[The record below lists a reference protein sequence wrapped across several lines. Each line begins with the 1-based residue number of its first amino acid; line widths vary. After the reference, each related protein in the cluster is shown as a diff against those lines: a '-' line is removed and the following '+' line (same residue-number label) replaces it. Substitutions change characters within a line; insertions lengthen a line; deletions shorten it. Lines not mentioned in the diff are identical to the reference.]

1 MVGIECAKQACEEFF
16 KESQLECITETVGKF
31 TVLKVH
37 THRNLREPV
46 VTTKLYNVS
55 SLYLMVTFGGRGG
68 EACLSVR
75 KNRSTETR

>member
-1 MVGIECAKQACEEFF
+1 MYRLADEGHTVVGIECAKQACEEFF

-55 SLYLMVTFGGRGG
+55 SLYLMQ
-68 EACLSVR
+68 S
-75 KNRSTETR
+75 NRML